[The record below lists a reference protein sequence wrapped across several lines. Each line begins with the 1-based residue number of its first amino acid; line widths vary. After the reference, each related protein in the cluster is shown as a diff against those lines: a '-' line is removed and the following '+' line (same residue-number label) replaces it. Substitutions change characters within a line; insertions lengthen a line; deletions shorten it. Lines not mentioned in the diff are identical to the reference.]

1 MAHHSKICIFSIKSC
16 MYVMSAVNIIL
27 AILLLLLSI
36 IQKGKG
42 VHALADYL
50 CFIIFIIIAMLA
62 AYSAINENFIW
73 PLLAATLAIIFLL
86 LIALV
91 YHLFHCYRNRVDIFE
106 VAGSALIYLSILTV
120 SGFCTFIAIRWRTFI
135 TFRRKVKKQQ
145 NASKEAKFL
154 LKQQE

>member
-1 MAHHSKICIFSIKSC
+1 
-16 MYVMSAVNIIL
+16 MYVMSGVNIIL

-50 CFIIFIIIAMLA
+50 CFITFILIAILA
-62 AYSAINENFIW
+62 VYSAINENLIW
-73 PLLAATLAIIFLL
+73 PLLGATLVIIFLL
-86 LIALV
+86 LIALIN
-91 YHLFHCYRNRVDIFE
+91 HLFHCYRNRVDKRGKDPTIKANHFKLFE

-120 SGFCTFIAIRWRTFI
+120 SAFCTFIAIRWRTFI
-135 TFRRKVKKQQ
+135 TFRRKVKKQT
-145 NASKEAKFL
+145 NASKEAKSL